1 MSVACAGGDVVDD
14 SAIAQIV
21 SKKPVSD
28 WDTFDNTTDSLEALA
43 DNSVTPASI
52 EDAVWDAARADHTD
66 AGSMGEGVN
75 SEALNTQAKAD
86 VNAEALI
93 ARFQKAP

>member
-1 MSVACAGGDVVDD
+1 MILHKQAALAV
-14 SAIAQIV
+14 
-21 SKKPVSD
+21 
-28 WDTFDNTTDSLEALA
+28 LEALA

-75 SEALNTQAKAD
+75 SEALNTPAKAD
-86 VNAEALI
+86 VNAEASI
-93 ARFQKAP
+93 ARFQKAPAG